1 MSVKS
6 VKIGDMLVYPVT
18 NNLVDVFWG
27 NGFDNQARFKFN
39 KDSIDRVP
47 NKNVDGS
54 TVRLL
59 PTLPR
64 GIYQVLKQ
72 FKGEK

>member
-6 VKIGDMLVYPVT
+6 VKIGGMLVYPVT

-27 NGFDNQARFKFN
+27 DGFTNQARFKFN
-39 KDSIDRVP
+39 KDTIDRVQS
-47 NKNVDGS
+47 KDAKV
-54 TVRLL
+54 
-59 PTLPR
+59 LPR

>member
-27 NGFDNQARFKFN
+27 EGFDNQSRFKFN
-39 KDSIDRVP
+39 KDSIDRIVG
-47 NKNVDGS
+47 KDAKV
-54 TVRLL
+54 
-59 PTLPR
+59 LPR